1 MSIAA
6 LSLAKLI
13 ERDLNRLSA
22 EINSYKNEEVIW
34 LAEGEINN
42 SAGNLTLH
50 LCGNLQHFIGAII
63 GKSGYVRDRES
74 EFSVKNIPKAEVL
87 EAIESTKAIV
97 NQTLQRIPESTLNY
111 PYPVRVF
118 DGKDMSTLFFLIH
131 LQGHLNYHLGQINYH
146 RRLLDK

>member
-6 LSLAKLI
+6 LSLAELI

-22 EINSYKNEEVIW
+22 EIDSYKNEEVIW
-34 LAEGEINN
+34 LAEGEITN

-97 NQTLQRIPESTLNY
+97 NQTL
-111 PYPVRVF
+111 
-118 DGKDMSTLFFLIH
+118 
-131 LQGHLNYHLGQINYH
+131 
-146 RRLLDK
+146 